1 MVALED
7 IQRFFRGNISLNEP
21 LARFTTFRI
30 GGPADYYLEPRDKED
45 LLQIVRYFHQQGF
58 PYVIIG
64 NGSNVLIRDEGY
76 RGAAI
81 HLDQG
86 FADISVEDD
95 NVVAGAG
102 VMLSRFVDFCIQRG
116 LRGVEMLAGIPGTL
130 GGAIIMN
137 AGAYGGDISSFIT
150 EVEIIREGSFK
161 KVRKEE
167 AGFAYRR
174 SGLNRDIILST
185 SFKLPRGDEEELKNI
200 RKELLKRR
208 NESQPVDLPNA
219 GCIFK
224 NPPGDYARRL
234 IQECGLKGLRVGGAE
249 VSEKHANFITNQ
261 GNATANDVLVLIKV
275 IRQRVYTQFNVKL
288 DLEVKLIGFD
298 SSKEE
303 IPYEQTARTI

>member
-1 MVALED
+1 
-7 IQRFFRGNISLNEP
+7 
-21 LARFTTFRI
+21 
-30 GGPADYYLEPRDKED
+30 
-45 LLQIVRYFHQQGF
+45 
-58 PYVIIG
+58 VIIG

-86 FADISVEDD
+86 FADISVGDD